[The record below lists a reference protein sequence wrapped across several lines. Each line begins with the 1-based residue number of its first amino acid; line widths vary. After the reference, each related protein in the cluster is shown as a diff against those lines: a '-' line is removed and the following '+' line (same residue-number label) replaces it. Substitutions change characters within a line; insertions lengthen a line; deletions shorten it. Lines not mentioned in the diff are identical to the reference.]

1 MTLHIIY
8 FPEQSDWCNYFNYAP
23 VLLVKVSRTYVAAEQ
38 VQKFDLYGD
47 KINFSIAACGPVFIM
62 CSSCHCFVS
71 KRSQS
76 HLYLYSKLLSQ
87 FSEVADLQQAESE
100 AGELLDTYTTGA
112 VCLAW
117 KMITQ
122 IPPMIAI
129 EPKKH
134 EPHLTILQ
142 DCSEGEVVSQQ
153 TVSLRPI
160 LFFSY
165 EGQVAIQGVVT
176 PYCGSQRKHSVDEHV
191 TGDS

>member
-1 MTLHIIY
+1 M
-8 FPEQSDWCNYFNYAP
+8 
-23 VLLVKVSRTYVAAEQ
+23 
-38 VQKFDLYGD
+38 
-47 KINFSIAACGPVFIM
+47 
-62 CSSCHCFVS
+62 
-71 KRSQS
+71 
-76 HLYLYSKLLSQ
+76 YLYTDVTNLSQ
-87 FSEVADLQQAESE
+87 FTEFADFQHAKSE
-100 AGELLDTYTTGA
+100 AGELLEMYITGG
-112 VCLAW
+112 VRLAW
-117 KMITQ
+117 KMVTQ

-165 EGQVAIQGVVT
+165 EGQVAIQGIVT
-176 PYCGSQRKHSVDEHV
+176 PYCGSERKHSVDEHV